1 MAGTDEPTQS
11 EKYLHN
17 SIIAYAWEQKKNGRT
32 DSTVKTIVAITRLS
46 KLCNIDDPEQAK
58 VTLANQKWN
67 NNSKR
72 HMTMLLTGYYRYIGK
87 TWERPKYT
95 ISQALPYIPTE
106 EEIDLLIVS
115 ASRKTAT
122 LLQLLKET
130 GMRIGEVERLKWL
143 HIDQQRKLIYI
154 IAEKGSNSRL
164 LPISEK
170 LIGMLNQLPKKT
182 DDVFTTT
189 KHGLRNT
196 FTEIRNRTAKKLNNP
211 RLKQIHFHTFRHWKA
226 TMEQHKYKDPWRV
239 KEVLGHKTI
248 KSTELYIHIESQLYL
263 NQTDEFTCKTTKTPD
278 DASKLIESGFT
289 YVQTID
295 GLHLYRKR
303 K

>member
-1 MAGTDEPTQS
+1 MA
-11 EKYLHN
+11 
-17 SIIAYAWEQKKNGRT
+17 
-32 DSTVKTIVAITRLS
+32 
-46 KLCNIDDPEQAK
+46 
-58 VTLANQKWN
+58 
-67 NNSKR
+67 
-72 HMTMLLTGYYRYIGK
+72 MLLTGYYKHIGK

-95 ISQALPYIPTE
+95 TTSSLPYIPTE
-106 EEIDLLIVS
+106 EEIDTLIAS
-115 ASRKTAT
+115 ASHKTAT

-130 GMRIGEVERLKWL
+130 GMRIGEAERLKWL

-154 IAEKGSNSRL
+154 TAEKGSNSRL

-182 DDVFTTT
+182 DNIFTTT
-189 KHGLRNT
+189 NNGTRNT
-196 FTEIRNRTAKKLNNP
+196 FIEIRNRTAKKLNNP

-239 KEVLGHKTI
+239 KEILGHKTI
-248 KSTELYIHIESQLYL
+248 KSTEIYIHIESQLYL
-263 NQTDEFTCKTTKTPD
+263 NQTDEFICKIAKTPY

-295 GLHLYRKR
+295 GLHLSRKR